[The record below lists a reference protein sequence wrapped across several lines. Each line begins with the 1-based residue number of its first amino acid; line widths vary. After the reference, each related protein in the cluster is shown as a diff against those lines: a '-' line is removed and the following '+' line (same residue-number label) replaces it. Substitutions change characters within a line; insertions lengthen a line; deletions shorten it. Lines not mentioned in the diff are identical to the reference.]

1 MKTNYKFQKNQPVQY
16 LVADATRQMRR
27 PRQVAKKAKK
37 AANQRTTWLNPN
49 DQSTPSR
56 ITLKIASPD
65 ARVFNENRRKDSPSE
80 KKTVYCIG
88 RSCYSVQ
95 VLATMTFPMICWGPG
110 RALKG
115 NDDTFHKSYSTLCLR
130 PQCWGKFWGRSNTI
144 ANHLRVEPG
153 RRPSKVGAHPSKTKR
168 REGNRW

>member
-1 MKTNYKFQKNQPVQY
+1 MMRGARLVRRNISKKISTDLVHENNLQISKNKPVQY

-80 KKTVYCIG
+80 KNC
-88 RSCYSVQ
+88 
-95 VLATMTFPMICWGPG
+95 VLYWKKLLFSSSFGHYDIPYDLLGP
-110 RALKG
+110 
-115 NDDTFHKSYSTLCLR
+115 
-130 PQCWGKFWGRSNTI
+130 
-144 ANHLRVEPG
+144 
-153 RRPSKVGAHPSKTKR
+153 RPSLKR
-168 REGNRW
+168 K